1 MTIEQLVRQTRTVR
15 RFKEE
20 KTVTVE
26 LLKGLVDTARLSGSA
41 RNGQVIKYM
50 LITEQEQRDM
60 LFPLLGW
67 AGYLS
72 DWKGP
77 AAGERPAAYVL
88 CLLDSELLKGSENEA
103 HFDCG
108 IATQSMLLA
117 AAEQGVYGCR
127 IGAFAKNIE
136 TVLNVAEPLSVMLVL
151 ALGYP
156 AEAVVLEEVCNDGGI
171 QYWRDE
177 QGVHHVPKRT
187 LEDVLVKTTF

>member
-1 MTIEQLVRQTRTVR
+1 MTIEQRVRQTRTVR
-15 RFKEE
+15 RFEEE
-20 KTVTVE
+20 KTVTAE

-41 RNGQVIKYM
+41 RNGQVLKYM
-50 LITEQEQRDM
+50 LVTEKEQRD
-60 LFPLLGW
+60 LVFPLLGW

-77 AAGERPAAYVL
+77 EFGERPAAYVL
-88 CLLDSELLKGSENEA
+88 CLLDNELLKGSGNEA

-127 IGAFAKNIE
+127 IGAFAKNIDK
-136 TVLNVAEPLSVMLVL
+136 VLNVAEPLSVMLVL

-156 AEAVVLEEVCNDGGI
+156 AEAVVLEEVGNDGKI

-177 QGVHHVPKRT
+177 QGIHHVPKRA
-187 LEDVLVKTTF
+187 LEDVLIETTF

>member
-1 MTIEQLVRQTRTVR
+1 M
-15 RFKEE
+15 
-20 KTVTVE
+20 
-26 LLKGLVDTARLSGSA
+26 LKGLVDTARLSGSA
-41 RNGQVIKYM
+41 RNGQVLKYM
-50 LITEQEQRDM
+50 LVTEQEQRD
-60 LFPLLGW
+60 LVFPLLGW

-77 AAGERPAAYVL
+77 KPGERPAAYIL
-88 CLLDSELLKGSENEA
+88 CLLDKSLLKGTENEA

-127 IGAFAKNIE
+127 IGAFAKNID

-156 AEAVVLEEVCNDGGI
+156 AEAVVLEDVGNDGGI

-187 LEDVLVKTTF
+187 REDVLVESTFSAL